1 MNYDI
6 LHNWLL
12 LRALFIFGTAAVF
25 LVFAGIV
32 TWYNAWRDS
41 NRGTDART
49 GRSSISKQGAGNST
63 ASIA

>member
-12 LRALFIFGTAAVF
+12 LRALVIFGMVAVF

-32 TWYNAWRDS
+32 AWYNAWRDS
-41 NRGTDART
+41 DRGTEART
-49 GRSSISKQGAGNST
+49 GNSSISKRSVGNT
-63 ASIA
+63 TESIA

>member
-12 LRALFIFGTAAVF
+12 LRALIIFGTVAVF

-32 TWYNAWRDS
+32 AWYNAWRDS
-41 NRGTDART
+41 GRGTEART
-49 GRSSISKQGAGNST
+49 GHFSISKHGAGNTTESV
-63 ASIA
+63 A

>member
-41 NRGTDART
+41 DRGTETRT
-49 GRSSISKQGAGNST
+49 GNSSISARGVGDRAET
-63 ASIA
+63 VA

>member
-25 LVFAGIV
+25 LVFARIIAR
-32 TWYNAWRDS
+32 YNAWRDGD
-41 NRGTDART
+41 RGTEVRT
-49 GRSSISKQGAGNST
+49 GNSSISKRGLGNRSET
-63 ASIA
+63 AA